1 MAGLDDQ
8 RTAVQIKLS
17 LASKLV
23 TLALAFIGV
32 QAVVVVAVLD
42 KCEHLLTFYW
52 TIAASTTALTLSI
65 VFGGLGIRKSCR
77 AGHKG
82 DWELSDDGKFQHQA
96 LCCLLG
102 AILVLLSA
110 VLGTPKF
117 EPQHSETRISEGKN
131 RHDQIG
137 QLNSDLGFA
146 KKRVSGW

>member
-82 DWELSDDGKFQHQA
+82 DWELSDDGKFVRHRRSTPS
-96 LCCLLG
+96 
-102 AILVLLSA
+102 ISA
-110 VLGTPKF
+110 
-117 EPQHSETRISEGKN
+117 
-131 RHDQIG
+131 
-137 QLNSDLGFA
+137 SDLYPPFYY
-146 KKRVSGW
+146 